1 MKGNNSMSRLS
12 TITSALFLFIF
23 IFQGYGESLSEI
35 KIRKGQGITISEF
48 VTGSGKKLTS
58 RTVLPLFSV
67 DLNGVTEWA
76 SKAKK
81 LDEEKSISFKLAG
94 MLEGQIQTDINFKP
108 GWKAVVLFRNISS
121 DTVKL
126 ENFVPFGQSKDRI
139 YLTASGPWSLA
150 RTKLFRPELG
160 PVGVVLPDNAWDLG
174 YGDIPL
180 DENYSVC
187 SISRRTKV
195 EGGERR
201 RWWTLLP
208 PRASV
213 EFTIYADL
221 YQGEWQNGLRLMF
234 QDRYLYD
241 LEKFDDTLYQRKDLA
256 WVRNCYV
263 ITTQMAWDHEFYDA
277 ARGGY
282 QYNNYLEMGNKLFG
296 GWDIYILWPTWPT
309 LGLDQRNQW
318 DLYDDLP
325 GGLQKIRQLS
335 NYSRRQGTKFFISYN
350 PWDQS
355 TRKIDPY
362 RGMADLIRATNADG
376 IILDT
381 YGWSTAELQATVDSI
396 KPGVVMYSEGMA
408 VPKDLPGIITGRV
421 HDAIYMPP
429 PLNLNKF
436 IKPEN
441 TIFRVCQL
449 HNGEMHRETSV
460 SFFNGYGVEINVY
473 RPGRPAW
480 MKEEYLYL
488 GKLARILK
496 ENSVTFYSH
505 NWTPL
510 IPTTKDSIW
519 VNKWPGSDKTLYTVL
534 SLIPEGFN
542 DPLFREEFSPD
553 IHFVSLIHHEE
564 IQPDTISGKTY
575 VKVKT
580 EAFNQSWL
588 NTRREGN
595 VDCVAKFPE
604 LLKVDLKMDSL
615 TIEAGVGDNILVWA
629 GNPSYKSQ
637 PKSYSINRQT
647 LKLTR
652 EFGRYEGKYV
662 VQLFGNDE
670 LKDEVVVY
678 LKMQTPRIISE
689 FRRTSPSSTTPE
701 GMVQIPAVKDFLFK
715 NQGADG
721 IIPYP
726 DFPDGKMIDIRSFYM
741 DKYPVTN
748 LQFKKFLDATNY
760 QPQDTLNFLKH
771 WINGTYPKGEGN
783 FPVVHV
789 SYEDARAYA
798 AWAGKRLPTESEW
811 QYAAQAGNQWSWPWR
826 NEFDSTRCNYNLDRL
841 TPVDMFPNGENP
853 FGLLDLVGN
862 VWQLT
867 NDLYDNGSYYFII
880 IRGGS
885 YYHPTSS
892 WWYVKGGPQPLNRNQ
907 MLLRVSPG
915 FERNATVGF
924 RCVKDS
930 E

>member
-1 MKGNNSMSRLS
+1 MSRLC
-12 TITSALFLFIF
+12 TITSALLLFIF
-23 IFQGYGESLSEI
+23 IVQGYGESLKEI
-35 KIRKGQGITISEF
+35 KIRKGQGITINEF
-48 VTGSGKKLTS
+48 VTGSGKILTS
-58 RTVLPLFSV
+58 PTVLPLFSV
-67 DLNGVTEWA
+67 DLNGVTESA
-76 SKAKK
+76 STVKN
-81 LDEEKSISFKLAG
+81 LDVGKSIRFELLG
-94 MLEGQIQTDINFKP
+94 RLEGQIQTDIDFKP
-108 GWKAVVLFRNISS
+108 GWKAVVLFRNISA
-121 DTVKL
+121 DTIKL
-126 ENFVPFGQSKDRI
+126 ENFVPFGQAKDRI

-150 RTKLFRPELG
+150 RTKLFRPGLG
-160 PVGVVLPDNAWDLG
+160 PVGVVLPDNAWELG

-180 DENYSVC
+180 DKDYSVC
-187 SISRRTKV
+187 AISRRTKV

-208 PRASV
+208 PNASV

-221 YQGEWQNGLRLMF
+221 YQGEWQNGLCLMF

-241 LEKFDDTLYQRKDLA
+241 LEKFDDTLYQRADLS
-256 WVRNCYV
+256 WIRNCYV
-263 ITTQMAWDHEFYDA
+263 ITTQMAWDHDFYDA

-282 QYNNYLEMGNKLFG
+282 QYDKYLEMGKKLFG

-362 RGMADLIRATNADG
+362 RGMADLIRATDADG

-381 YGWSTAELQATVDSI
+381 YGWSTAELQATVDST

-449 HNGEMHRETSV
+449 HDGEMHRETSV
-460 SFFNGYGVEINVY
+460 AFFNGYGVEINVY

-480 MKEEYLYL
+480 MEEEYLYL
-488 GKLARILK
+488 GKLARILR
-496 ENSVTFYSH
+496 ENSAAFYSH
-505 NWTPL
+505 SWTPL
-510 IPTTKDSIW
+510 IPATKDSIW
-519 VNKWPGSDKTLYTVL
+519 VNKWPGTDKTLYTVF
-534 SLIPEGFN
+534 SLIPEGFTG
-542 DPLFREEFSPD
+542 PLFQEEFSPD
-553 IHFVSLIHHEE
+553 THFVSLIHHEE

-580 EAFNQSWL
+580 EAFNRSWL
-588 NTRREGN
+588 NTRKEGN
-595 VDCVAKFPE
+595 VDCVTKFPR

-615 TIEAGVGDNILVWA
+615 TIEADKGDSIFVWA
-629 GNPSYKSQ
+629 GNPSYQSQ
-637 PKSYSINRQT
+637 PKSYSIHQQT
-647 LKLTR
+647 LKLTL

-670 LKDEVVVY
+670 LMDEAVVY
-678 LKMQTPRIISE
+678 LAMQTPRIISE
-689 FRRTSPSSTTPE
+689 IKRTSPSSTTPE
-701 GMVQIPAVKDFLFK
+701 GMIQIPATKDFLFK

-726 DFPDGKMIDIRSFYM
+726 DFPDGKMLEIRSFYM
-741 DKYPVTN
+741 DKFPVTN
-748 LQFKKFLDATNY
+748 LQFKKFLDGTNY

-771 WINGTYPKGEGN
+771 WINGTYPEGEGN

-798 AWAGKRLPTESEW
+798 AWTGKRLPTESEW
-811 QYAAQAGNQWSWPWR
+811 QYAAQAGNQWAWPWG
-826 NEFDSTRCNYNLDRL
+826 NEFDSTRCNDNSDRL
-841 TPVDMFPNGENP
+841 TPVDMFSSGENP

-867 NDLYDNGSYYFII
+867 NDLYDDGSYYFII

-892 WWYVKGGPQPLNRNQ
+892 WWYVKGGPQPLDRNQ

-924 RCVKDS
+924 RCVKDL